1 MTILDKALT
10 AMTPQVAPEAKTEA
24 RRKAQE
30 AAQPGDWLSQI
41 LGHHD
46 AIDQA
51 FAAVKGA
58 QDANGRREA
67 QRALALHL
75 TAHAIAEEAV
85 IYPAM
90 ADTGRTFSAEIAYN
104 EQAAMKMF
112 MAALERLEP
121 LEADYLDKLQHL
133 ERAIA
138 SHVHQEES
146 DWLPLLKEKAPA
158 EEQARMTERYGEEY
172 ARYANGGQERAQ
184 DLSPEPRSEPRTL
197 EEPRSFASDADF

>member
-10 AMTPQVAPEAKTEA
+10 AMTPQVTPDAKAEA
-24 RRKAQE
+24 RKRAQE

-41 LGHHD
+41 LAHHD

-51 FAAVKGA
+51 FAAVKRA
-58 QDANGRREA
+58 QDAGSRREA
-67 QRALALHL
+67 QRALGLHL

-158 EEQARMTERYGEEY
+158 AEQARMT
-172 ARYANGGQERAQ
+172 ARYAEEYDRYAKGGQDRAQ
-184 DLSPEPRSEPRTL
+184 DSRPEPRGEPRPL
-197 EEPRSFASDADF
+197 DEPRSFAGDADF